1 MKRNIL
7 AVTAFTLLTGSILFT
22 SCKKDDITDPVVT
35 LVGTDMTVS
44 LQGTYTDPGATADDN
59 KDGKI
64 TPTTSGSVNTNL
76 TGVYEITYTA
86 TDAAGNSASVTRNV
100 TVKNDADGI
109 NGTYNVAGTQ
119 TAGGT
124 QTYTYV
130 QTIMAST
137 TRNNRIIFG
146 KLGDYAGNTNIYADI
161 VGNSSIDM
169 PSQTAIMVG
178 TNPAANRT
186 FQGTGNKSGNTLTLT
201 YTEVTTG
208 GGGTFQEIMTK
219 Q

>member
-7 AVTAFTLLTGSILFT
+7 AVTAFLLAGTVIFT

-35 LVGTDMTVS
+35 LNGSADMTIS

-59 KDGKI
+59 KDGTISPTI
-64 TPTTSGSVNTNL
+64 TGSVNTNL
-76 TGVYEITYTA
+76 KGLYEITYTA
-86 TDAAGNSASVTRNV
+86 TDAAGNSASVTRRVNV
-100 TVKNDADGI
+100 VNDADGL
-109 NGTYNVAGTQ
+109 NGTYSVAGTQ
-119 TAGGT
+119 TAGGSG
-124 QTYTYV
+124 TYTYS
-130 QTIMAST
+130 QSITAST
-137 TRNNRIIFG
+137 TRNNRLIFG
-146 KLGDYAGNTNIYADI
+146 KFGDYQGNTSIYFDL
-161 VGNSSIDM
+161 VGASSIDM

-178 TNPAANRT
+178 NPAANRT
-186 FQGTGNKSGNTLTLT
+186 FQGTGNKSGSNLTLT